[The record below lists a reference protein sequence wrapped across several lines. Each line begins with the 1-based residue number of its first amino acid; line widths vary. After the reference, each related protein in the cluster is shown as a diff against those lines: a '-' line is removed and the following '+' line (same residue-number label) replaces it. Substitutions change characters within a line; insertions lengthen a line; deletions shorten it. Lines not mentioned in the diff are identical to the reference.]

1 MATRASSSTS
11 ASVLRR
17 GSRVRLIDPASGGA
31 YAFVKSQSRERDGD
45 GLVCGWLE
53 VVPPSTGDARDE
65 DGERFDVRTTF
76 RVLVRRDDGAKDRS

>member
-1 MATRASSSTS
+1 MAMRASSGARSSSSTS

-17 GSRVRLIDPASGGA
+17 GSHVRLIDPASGGA

-45 GLVCGWLE
+45 GIVCGWLE

-65 DGERFDVRTTF
+65 DGGTGRAHKR
-76 RVLVRRDDGAKDRS
+76 